1 MLFQPQ
7 RIVAE
12 PRWQPYNQYTAAR
25 LPNQNR
31 YWLLDDGS
39 LTARLTAV
47 GRGDFAV
54 QRLAQY
60 WQVPL
65 PSERRLLGLPAR
77 QLALIREVALLV
89 KGTPVVFARSIF
101 PISSL
106 AGELAH
112 LRKLKNRSLGSILFR
127 HRGMHRSPFELAYIP
142 GDSDYLPTH
151 LHQREP
157 AWGRRSRFAIA
168 GKSLMVSEVFLKGFT
183 PWPDVLPVHRSQRG
197 TVEAANPPPK
207 SVS

>member
-1 MLFQPQ
+1 
-7 RIVAE
+7 VAE
-12 PRWQPYNQYTAAR
+12 QRSIQREPTWQPERQYTAST
-25 LPNQNR
+25 LPPAMR

-39 LTARLTAV
+39 LTNRLTVV
-47 GRGDFAV
+47 GQGDFAV
-54 QRLAQY
+54 QRLAQS
-60 WQVPL
+60 WQVPM
-65 PSERRLLGLPAR
+65 PSEQRLLGLPLR
-77 QLALIREVALLV
+77 QIALIREVALLV
-89 KGTPVVFARSIF
+89 RGEPVVFARSVF
-101 PISSL
+101 PVSSL

-112 LRKLKNRSLGSILFR
+112 LRKLQNRSLGSILFR